1 MPAYEAATGAAMPF
15 EIAPLAE
22 LFAERLD
29 ELEERTVRFVSS
41 LCESDLPVEVK
52 ESALFNV
59 STLRTQTCFRTPDG
73 YLFGWE
79 VLLSLQQF
87 FSGLRAL
94 RMPKWRA
101 SMVGAMAFAAIAQQM
116 ESD

>member
-1 MPAYEAATGAAMPF
+1 
-15 EIAPLAE
+15 
-22 LFAERLD
+22 
-29 ELEERTVRFVSS
+29 
-41 LCESDLPVEVK
+41 
-52 ESALFNV
+52 
-59 STLRTQTCFRTPDG
+59 
-73 YLFGWE
+73 LFGWE
-79 VLLSLQQF
+79 VLLYLQQF